1 VTIRKISPQELDEKV
16 KNQEQVTL
24 LDVRAE
30 EKYNDFHI
38 EGSTIRSI
46 NINKTEILNL
56 AENGETT
63 IAALPREQEIIV
75 TCTTGNSA
83 AKCAAILSEKQYQV
97 VVLEGGVTAWKDY
110 LASK

>member
-1 VTIRKISPQELDEKV
+1 VTIGKISPQELDEKI

-46 NINKTEILNL
+46 NINKNEIFNS
-56 AENGETT
+56 AENGEPT

-110 LASK
+110 LSSK